1 MSQDILIID
10 EKITIDDIIKVSR
23 YNKKVNLSLD
33 SIERIKK
40 ARQYIDEKNNS
51 GTLLYGVN
59 TGVGNLCNTLVDY
72 EHQNDFQKRI
82 LFC

>member
-33 SIERIKK
+33 SIERIK
-40 ARQYIDEKNNS
+40 RQDNI
-51 GTLLYGVN
+51 
-59 TGVGNLCNTLVDY
+59 
-72 EHQNDFQKRI
+72 
-82 LFC
+82 

>member
-23 YNKKVNLSLD
+23 YNKKINLSLD

-40 ARQYIDEKNNS
+40 ARQYIDEK
-51 GTLLYGVN
+51 
-59 TGVGNLCNTLVDY
+59 
-72 EHQNDFQKRI
+72 K
-82 LFC
+82 